1 MANSETLYSSSFPKE
16 QIIIFFKVVC
26 NPTSAYS
33 CCHVPLPLAHTYLS
47 INIF

>member
-1 MANSETLYSSSFPKE
+1 MANSEMLYSSSFPKE
-16 QIIIFFKVVC
+16 QIIIFFKVC